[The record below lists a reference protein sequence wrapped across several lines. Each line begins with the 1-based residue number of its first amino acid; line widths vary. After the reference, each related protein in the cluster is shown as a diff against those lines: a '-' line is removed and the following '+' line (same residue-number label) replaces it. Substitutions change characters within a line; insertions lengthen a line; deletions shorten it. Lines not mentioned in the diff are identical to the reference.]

1 MRKARLIFAILL
13 ALAGGTA
20 CRRRTPPPQA
30 APVPVR
36 FTLAA
41 VGDLLLH
48 QDVQRAAE
56 TAGGFHPL
64 WAPVAE
70 RLAQADLAFG
80 NLEVPLAPRTGAAS
94 RPFVFNAPARLAP
107 DLKTS
112 GFQVLATANNHAY
125 DQGTAGMLETLDH
138 LAQSGLAAVGSGPS
152 REAAEAPLLLE
163 RRGLRIAF
171 FARTETL
178 NQGGNGAPTGPWV
191 ALLDL
196 ERTGAAIT
204 AVRPSVDLVVVSLHW
219 GDEYALAPAPRQMKA
234 AEALVAAGADLILG
248 HHPHVLQPLRWVE
261 AGGRKGAVA
270 FSLGNF
276 ISNQDRT
283 YRPGQ
288 DEAALGDN
296 RDGALLWATFRKG
309 PGRSAALESVDL
321 VPLWTL
327 NNWPDRAAGRTPARD
342 IRVSPLDQV
351 AEVNAIRRH
360 RLETVLE
367 GRWSLR

>member
-1 MRKARLIFAILL
+1 MTMARAFLLILL
-13 ALAGGTA
+13 LVSGGMA
-20 CRRRTPPPQA
+20 CRRRTSPPSP
-30 APVPVR
+30 PEPVR
-36 FTLAA
+36 ITVAA

-48 QDVQRAAE
+48 QDVQRAAGA
-56 TAGGFHPL
+56 AGGYRPL
-64 WAPVAE
+64 WAPVAD
-70 RLAQADLAFG
+70 RLATADLALG
-80 NLEVPLAPRTGAAS
+80 NLETPIAPGCGAPG

-107 DLKTS
+107 DLKDS
-112 GFQVLATANNHAY
+112 GFQVLVTANNHAF
-125 DQGTAGMLETLDH
+125 DQGAAGVSETLDH
-138 LAQSGLAAVGSGPS
+138 LSRAGLGALGSGRS
-152 REAAEAPLLLE
+152 RAEAEGPLLLE
-163 RRGLRIAF
+163 RRGLRIAL

-178 NQGGNGAPTGPWV
+178 NRGGNAGPNRPWV

-196 ERTGAAIT
+196 ERTGAAIA

-219 GDEYALAPAPRQMKA
+219 GDEYALAPAPRQLKA
-234 AEALVAAGADLILG
+234 AEALVSAGADLILG

-296 RDGALLWATFRKG
+296 RDGALLWATVRKD
-309 PGRSAALESVDL
+309 PGGAAALESVDL

-327 NNWPDRAAGRTPARD
+327 NNWPERAAGLTPARD
-342 IRVSPLDQV
+342 IRVSPLEQV
-351 AEVNAIRRH
+351 VEVNAIRRS
-360 RLETVLE
+360 RLDAVLE

>member
-1 MRKARLIFAILL
+1 MTRARCLLTILL
-13 ALAGGTA
+13 VILGGMG
-20 CRRRTPPPQA
+20 CRRRTPPPTP
-30 APVPVR
+30 APEPVR
-36 FTLAA
+36 VTVAA

-56 TAGGFHPL
+56 AAGGYRSL
-64 WAPVAE
+64 WVPVAE
-70 RLAQADLAFG
+70 RLSAADLALG
-80 NLEVPLAPRTGAAS
+80 NLETPIAPGCGSPS

-107 DLKTS
+107 DLKAS
-112 GFQVLATANNHAY
+112 GFQVLVTANNHAF
-125 DQGTAGMLETLDH
+125 DQGAVGVSETLHH
-138 LAQSGLAAVGSGPS
+138 LTQAGLGALGSGRS
-152 REAAEAPLLLE
+152 RAEAEGPLLLE
-163 RRGLRIAF
+163 RRGLRIAL

-178 NQGGNGAPTGPWV
+178 NLGGNGGSNRPWV

-196 ERTGAAIT
+196 ERTRAAIAT
-204 AVRPSVDLVVVSLHW
+204 VRPSVDLVVVSLHW
-219 GDEYALAPAPRQMKA
+219 GDEYALTPAPRQIKG

-270 FSLGNF
+270 YSLGNF

-288 DEAALGDN
+288 DDAALGDN
-296 RDGALLWATFRKG
+296 RDGALLWATVRKD
-309 PGRSAALESVDL
+309 PGRAAALESVDL

-327 NNWPDRAAGRTPARD
+327 NNWPDRVAGRTPVRD

-351 AEVNAIRRH
+351 VEVSAIRRH
-360 RLETVLE
+360 RLEAVLE
-367 GRWSLR
+367 GRWNLR

>member
-1 MRKARLIFAILL
+1 MTMARHLLGILL
-13 ALAGGTA
+13 VLLGGMA
-20 CRRRTPPPQA
+20 CRRRTPPP
-30 APVPVR
+30 PPSPEPVR
-36 FTLAA
+36 ITVAA

-56 TAGGFHPL
+56 AAGGYRPL
-64 WAPVAE
+64 WAPVAD
-70 RLAQADLAFG
+70 RLATADLALG
-80 NLEVPLAPRTGAAS
+80 NLETPIAPGCGAPG

-107 DLKTS
+107 DLKDS
-112 GFQVLATANNHAY
+112 GFQVLVTANNHAY
-125 DQGTAGMLETLDH
+125 DQGAAGVAETLDH
-138 LAQSGLAAVGSGPS
+138 LAKAGLGALGSG
-152 REAAEAPLLLE
+152 RGRTEAEGPLLLE
-163 RRGLRIAF
+163 RRGLRIAL

-178 NQGGNGAPTGPWV
+178 NLGGNAGPNRPWV
-191 ALLDL
+191 GLLDL
-196 ERTGAAIT
+196 ERTGAALA

-219 GDEYALAPAPRQMKA
+219 GDEYALVPAPRQIKV

-248 HHPHVLQPLRWVE
+248 HHPHVMQPLRWVE

-270 FSLGNF
+270 YSLGNF

-296 RDGALLWATFRKG
+296 RDGALLWATVRKDPDG
-309 PGRSAALESVDL
+309 AATLESVDL

-327 NNWPDRAAGRTPARD
+327 NNWPDRAAGRTPVRD

-351 AEVNAIRRH
+351 REVSAIRRH
-360 RLETVLE
+360 RLETALE